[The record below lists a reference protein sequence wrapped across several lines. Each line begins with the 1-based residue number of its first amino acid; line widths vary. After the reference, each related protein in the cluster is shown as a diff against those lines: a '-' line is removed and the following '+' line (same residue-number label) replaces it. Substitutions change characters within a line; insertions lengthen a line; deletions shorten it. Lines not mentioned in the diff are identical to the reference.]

1 MTREQA
7 VVRISELRDLL
18 NSANDAYYLDAAP
31 FLSDRE
37 FDALLEELTQLE
49 AQFDLQSPDSPTTRV
64 GGAPSSK
71 FEVVTHPIP
80 LLSLSNSYDE
90 QDVRDFDR
98 RVRELLGHSDY
109 SYVAELKFDGMA
121 LRLRY
126 ENGTLVLAAT
136 RGDGEKGDDITR
148 NAKTIRDIP
157 LSLNGN
163 VPPVLEVRGEAFMER
178 TPFAQFNRQREE
190 SGEAAFANPRNA
202 TAGTLKSQDS
212 KVVAKRPIRF
222 IAYDIVTAKPESDM
236 THAWKLVMLN
246 QYGFRISDETRT
258 CATIDDVI
266 ERIHEIDVLR
276 HSLPYDTDGVVV
288 KVNED
293 KFRDP
298 LGNTSKAPRWAMAYK
313 FEAEQAESM
322 ILDITLQVGRLGTIT
337 PVAELEPVFLAGTTV
352 KRASLHNEE
361 EIHRKDIRKGD
372 RVIIEK
378 AGEIIPQVVKV
389 VDREAPG
396 RGEEFHMPEA
406 CPACA
411 SPLVKDPEEV
421 AWRCVNPACGPQV
434 RIRVQHFASRDAMD
448 IDGLGESIVDQL
460 ISNQLIQTY
469 ADLYELKLEKVVAM
483 ERMGEKS
490 AQNLIAAIEA
500 SKSQPFERVLYALGI
515 RFVGETTAKDLARG
529 LESMQAIQSADVDT
543 ISAIHG
549 IGPKVAAS
557 VVSFFADA
565 NFKALVD
572 RLAAYGLQMSLST
585 KEERGTLFAGLTF
598 VLTGTLPTLTRSEAE
613 ALIERNGGTVS
624 GSVSK
629 KTSFLLAGDAA
640 GSKLDKARSLGII
653 SIDEANFF
661 RMLEQQKV
669 ITS

>member
-1 MTREQA
+1 MNRETAA
-7 VVRISELRDLL
+7 VRVEELRNLL
-18 NSANDAYYLDAAP
+18 NSANDAYYQDAAP
-31 FLSDRE
+31 IMSDRE
-37 FDALLEELTQLE
+37 FDSLLEELSDLE
-49 AQFDLQSPDSPTTRV
+49 TRFDLQSPDSPTARV

-71 FEVVTHPIP
+71 FEVVAHPIP

-98 RVRELLGHSDY
+98 RVRDLLGHSEY

-126 ENGTLVLAAT
+126 ENGELVLAAT

-148 NAKTIRDIP
+148 NVKTIRDIP
-157 LSLNGN
+157 LTLKGK
-163 VPPVLEVRGEAFMER
+163 VPPILEVRGEAFMER
-178 TPFAQFNRQREE
+178 APFAQFNRLREE
-190 SGEAAFANPRNA
+190 SGEAVFANPRNA
-202 TAGTLKSQDS
+202 TAGTLKSQDW

-258 CATIDDVI
+258 CATIDEVI
-266 ERIHEIDVLR
+266 KRIHEIDHLR
-276 HSLPYDTDGVVV
+276 QSLPYDTDGVVV

-313 FEAEQAESM
+313 FEAEQAESK

-396 RGEEFHMPEA
+396 RGDVFRMPQT

-448 IDGLGESIVDQL
+448 IDGLGESMVDQL
-460 ISNQLIQTY
+460 IRNQLIQTY
-469 ADLYELKLEKVVAM
+469 ADLYELTVEKVVAM

-529 LESMQAIQSADVDT
+529 LGSMQAIRSADMDT

-557 VVSFFADA
+557 VISFFAEA
-565 NFKALVD
+565 NSKALVD
-572 RLAAYGLQMSLST
+572 RLESYGLQMRLSAQ
-585 KEERGTLFAGLTF
+585 EERGTLFTGLTF
-598 VLTGTLPTLTRSEAE
+598 VLTGTLPTLTRTEAE
-613 ALIERNGGTVS
+613 SLIERNGGTVS

-629 KTSFLLAGDAA
+629 KTSFLLAGESA
-640 GSKLDKARSLGII
+640 GSKLDKARALGII
-653 SIDEANFF
+653 PIDEAIFF
-661 RMLEQQKV
+661 RMLEEQKV

>member
-7 VVRISELRDLL
+7 DFRVSELRNLL
-18 NSANDAYYLDAAP
+18 NSANDAYYMDSAP
-31 FLSDRE
+31 FMTDRE
-37 FDALLEELTQLE
+37 FDALLQELTELE
-49 AQFDLQSPDSPTTRV
+49 TRFDLQSPDSPTARV

-98 RVRELLGHSDY
+98 RVRDLLGHSEY

-126 ENGTLVLAAT
+126 ENGMLVLAAT

-157 LSLNGN
+157 LTLKGN

-178 TPFAQFNRQREE
+178 AAFAQFNRLREE
-190 SGEAAFANPRNA
+190 SGESIFANPRNA
-202 TAGTLKSQDS
+202 TAGTLKSQDW

-266 ERIHEIDVLR
+266 ERIHDIDGLR

-298 LGNTSKAPRWAMAYK
+298 LGHTSKAPRWAMAYK
-313 FEAEQAESM
+313 FEAEQAEST

-396 RGEEFHMPEA
+396 RGEVFRMPEA

-469 ADLYELKLEKVVAM
+469 ADLYELTVEKVLAM

-500 SKSQPFERVLYALGI
+500 STLQPFERVLYALGI

-529 LESMQAIQSADVDT
+529 LGSMQAIQSADVDT

-549 IGPKVAAS
+549 IGPKVASS

-572 RLAAYGLQMSLST
+572 RLASYGLQMSLS
-585 KEERGTLFAGLTF
+585 KQEERGTLFAGLTF
-598 VLTGTLPTLTRSEAE
+598 VLTGTLPTLTRTDAE
-613 ALIERNGGTVS
+613 SLIERNGGTVS

-629 KTSFLLAGDAA
+629 KTSFLLAGESA
-640 GSKLDKARSLGII
+640 GSKLDKARALGIN
-653 SIDEANFF
+653 SIDEAIFF
-661 RMLEQQKV
+661 RMIEQQKV
-669 ITS
+669 ITL

>member
-7 VVRISELRDLL
+7 DVRISELRNLL

-31 FLSDRE
+31 IMGDRE
-37 FDALLEELTQLE
+37 FDAFLEELTELE
-49 AQFDLQSPDSPTTRV
+49 TRFDLQSPDSPTARV

-80 LLSLSNSYDE
+80 LLSLSNSYNE

-98 RVRELLGHSDY
+98 RVRDLLGHSDF

-126 ENGTLVLAAT
+126 ENGNLVLAAT

-157 LSLNGN
+157 LTLKGN
-163 VPPVLEVRGEAFMER
+163 VPPVLEVRGEAYMER
-178 TPFAQFNRQREE
+178 APFAQFNRLREE
-190 SGEAAFANPRNA
+190 SGESVFANPRNA
-202 TAGTLKSQDS
+202 TAGTLKSQDW

-246 QYGFRISDETRT
+246 QYGFQISDETRT

-313 FEAEQAESM
+313 FEAEQAEST

-337 PVAELEPVFLAGTTV
+337 PVAELDPVFLAGTTV

-396 RGEEFHMPEA
+396 RGEEFRMPEA

-469 ADLYELKLEKVVAM
+469 ADLYELTVKKVVAM
-483 ERMGEKS
+483 DRMGEKS

-529 LESMQAIQSADVDT
+529 LGSMHAIQSADVDT

-549 IGPKVAAS
+549 IGPKVASS

-565 NFKALVD
+565 NSKALVD
-572 RLAAYGLQMSLST
+572 RLASYGLQMSLST
-585 KEERGTLFAGLTF
+585 QEKRGTLFAGLTF

-613 ALIERNGGTVS
+613 ALIERNGGMVS

-629 KTSFLLAGDAA
+629 KTSFLLAGESA